1 MRGYITS
8 EGVSHSNTLLSDS
21 SHEYMASSSLRL
33 LSLRLRPTSMVDPIT
48 QIDKLNPIRSTVLS
62 EVVVVLMCSF

>member
-1 MRGYITS
+1 
-8 EGVSHSNTLLSDS
+8 
-21 SHEYMASSSLRL
+21 
-33 LSLRLRPTSMVDPIT
+33 MVDPIT